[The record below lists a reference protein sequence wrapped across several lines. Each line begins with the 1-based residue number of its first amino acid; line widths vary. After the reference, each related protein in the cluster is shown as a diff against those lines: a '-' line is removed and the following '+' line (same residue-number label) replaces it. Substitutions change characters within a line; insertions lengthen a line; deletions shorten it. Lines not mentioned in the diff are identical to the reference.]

1 MRHSTLTS
9 SVATCTLCTQHIS
22 AQAAAFPGLATLAD
36 APRGQQHE
44 QGLAPQSV
52 GLDKYPNRRPREL
65 WPHTASPGF
74 PGNSRAHGK
83 LHPAIL
89 AQQEVGGVGAG
100 QAAENFQV
108 KWDNPWGVTE
118 HGRGRAPTSLLS
130 RTVYLNAGTAEGGMK
145 DISINKG
152 VLQRSS

>member
-1 MRHSTLTS
+1 M
-9 SVATCTLCTQHIS
+9 
-22 AQAAAFPGLATLAD
+22 FPGARDPARPGLRTKHSHPGARK
-36 APRGQQHE
+36 PRPSE
-44 QGLAPQSV
+44 
-52 GLDKYPNRRPREL
+52 D
-65 WPHTASPGF
+65 
-74 PGNSRAHGK
+74 
-83 LHPAIL
+83 
-89 AQQEVGGVGAG
+89 GGVGAG